1 MSSTYEKVIE
11 AQEKE
16 ITKLKEEIEEVRKKH
31 EKVLTHN
38 RDLQDRI
45 YALKAEYGADYGGD
59 GMFKRINESLAF
71 QTDLNKELKEENR
84 LLHERYD
91 KAFGTVAWDDDARKK
106 FAKNVLSR
114 LDSIHAAVKL
124 MSKE

>member
-1 MSSTYEKVIE
+1 MTSTYEKVIE

-16 ITKLKEEIEEVRKKH
+16 ITKLKEKNEELMEKH
-31 EKVLTHN
+31 EKVLVHN

-59 GMFKRINESLAF
+59 GMFKRINEALAF
-71 QTDLNKELKEENR
+71 QTELNKELKAENK

-91 KAFGTVAWDDDARKK
+91 KAFGTVEWDEDARRK
-106 FAKNVLSR
+106 FAKNIISR
-114 LDSIHAAVKL
+114 LDAIHAAVEI